1 MRIVVVDDIEE
12 VTFTVSRALEGT
24 PHEVESALEPRLL
37 PSMLADGH
45 LDLAFVDLDF
55 GYATRHETGLTALR
69 HLAAHQVPAII
80 YSADSEENRLLFLL
94 AAFQFYRPVTL
105 LPKNTTA
112 VQIHDLVNQLEQNA
126 MVLTPDPT
134 GDPYRP
140 RPGQVSAID
149 RLIRRADDLR
159 LWRALSMHSRRTEVA
174 SASGFSPRSVDKFLD
189 ATGDVVEQ
197 IGSILPSNREN
208 LRGLSPSAAVKRE
221 LLATAHAFAV
231 THYRFFADAEIRTLI
246 EARDKRNPHPPSTD
260 ARAGRRGR

>member
-1 MRIVVVDDIEE
+1 
-12 VTFTVSRALEGT
+12 
-24 PHEVESALEPRLL
+24 VESALEPHLL
-37 PSMLADGH
+37 PSMLADRH

-55 GYATRHETGLTALR
+55 GYTTRQETGLTALR
-69 HLAAHQVPAII
+69 HLADYQVPAII

-112 VQIHDLVNQLEQNA
+112 AQIHDLVIRLEQNA
-126 MVLTPDPT
+126 MVLVPDPT

-140 RPGQVSAID
+140 PPGQAPAID

-189 ATGDVVEQ
+189 ATGEIVEQ
-197 IGSILPSNREN
+197 IGSILPSNREVF
-208 LRGLSPSAAVKRE
+208 RDLSSGADGAAVKRE

-231 THYRFFADAEIRTLI
+231 THYRFFSDPEIRALI
-246 EARDKRNPHPPSTD
+246 EARDKSHLHPASSQVRT
-260 ARAGRRGR
+260 GKRGR